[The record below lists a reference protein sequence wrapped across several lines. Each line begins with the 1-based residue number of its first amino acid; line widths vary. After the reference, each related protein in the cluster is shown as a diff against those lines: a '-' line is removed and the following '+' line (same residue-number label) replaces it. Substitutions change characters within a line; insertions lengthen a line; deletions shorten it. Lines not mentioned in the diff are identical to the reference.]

1 MIAKTHFKINL
12 GLNIVNKLENGYHAL
27 ETVFYPVYNQRDII
41 EIVPSDHFVFEMI
54 GADFQVEPDKNLC
67 VKAYKLLEQKFKIA
81 PVYMSLKKNIPSG
94 AGIGGGSGD
103 AATTLLMLNELFQL
117 SLSKEQLIGFA
128 SQLGSDVPFFILN
141 EPCYATGVGNLMT
154 PISLDLSAYS
164 IEMHYS
170 DIHVSTAD
178 AYSWITPQKPKI
190 SISEI
195 IKMPVESW
203 KELLVNDFEIE
214 IFKRYPS
221 LATQK
226 SLLYER
232 GAIYSAMS
240 GSGSSIFGIFPKNE

>member
-12 GLNIVNKLENGYHAL
+12 GLNIIEKLPNGYHAL

-41 EIVPSDHFVFEMI
+41 EIVPSNHFVFEMK
-54 GADFQVEPDKNLC
+54 GADFHVDSDHNLC

-81 PVYMSLKKNIPSG
+81 PVYMSLEKNIPSG

-103 AATTLLMLNELFQL
+103 AATTLLMLNDLFQL
-117 SLSKEQLIGFA
+117 SLTKEQLIGFA
-128 SQLGSDVPFFILN
+128 VQLGSDVPFFIMN
-141 EPCYATGVGNLMT
+141 EPCFATGVGNIMT

-164 IEMHYS
+164 IEMHFS
-170 DIHVSTAD
+170 DIHISTAD

-195 IKMPVESW
+195 VAMPIEMW
-203 KELLVNDFEIE
+203 KDLLVNDFETE

-221 LATQK
+221 LAKQK
-226 SLLYER
+226 SLLYEK

-240 GSGSSIFGIFPKNE
+240 GSGSSIFGIFPK